1 MVSITWV
8 KKMELDFELW
18 RALFG
23 WSGEPNKTL
32 SNVHVQL
39 PLMQSLLKS
48 YQSCNLIL
56 QKVYVYDNM
65 TSIIRDAIFI
75 DEVISVPYTFL

>member
-18 RALFG
+18 RALYG

-39 PLMQSLLKS
+39 PLMQSLLNS

-56 QKVYVYDNM
+56 Q
-65 TSIIRDAIFI
+65 
-75 DEVISVPYTFL
+75 PYIAKGLRLRQHDINYHGCHLY